1 MVILCQDESR
11 LQYHVKMNPGCDI
24 IYAKMNPDGNIMVRQ
39 IQMAISWQD
48 KMNPDGDIMSRS

>member
-1 MVILCQDESR
+1 
-11 LQYHVKMNPGCDI
+11 MNPGCDI